1 MSERLRQ
8 NVERILADSGFQGRV
23 TLQGSFARDTW
34 LSGETD
40 LDIFA
45 RFPSS
50 MERGEWT
57 ERVLPAIRKGLARFN
72 VIERYA
78 EHPFLEFHVDG
89 TRVNVVPCYD
99 VEKGEWKSATDR
111 TPYHTEFMNTN
122 LTPELRLE
130 ARLLKKF
137 ARGIGVYGAEIKVG
151 GFSGMLI
158 DTLALYY
165 GSFMESIRQTS
176 SLTPGTL
183 LEIGKPPTVLD
194 MKKREP
200 GVDLVVIDPVD
211 PDRNLAA
218 AVRPER
224 LWSFVAAGREFLRG
238 PEIRYFFPPQ
248 FTRKTNPQFAE
259 RIRASGREL
268 SAIVFKHR
276 TLVPDVL
283 WGQLMKLE
291 KSMVELM
298 DREDFHIYRST
309 IWSDEKIE
317 SAILLEADRAV
328 ISSVKMQTGPPV
340 SKKED
345 SQSFLQRHLGAR
357 DTARGPWIEGDR
369 WMVEK
374 KRRISTIAELVK
386 ASLREEAY
394 GLTIPKQ
401 IGESF
406 PRTVRVLRG
415 RAVLSLLGR
424 AGFDKSL
431 WEFLEAK
438 PSWLKQIP

>member
-1 MSERLRQ
+1 MEECDRQ
-8 NVERILADSGFQGRV
+8 NSLPHGIHEHKPNTRAASR
-23 TLQGSFARDTW
+23 GS
-34 LSGETD
+34 
-40 LDIFA
+40 
-45 RFPSS
+45 
-50 MERGEWT
+50 
-57 ERVLPAIRKGLARFN
+57 PAQEVRKGDRRLWCGDKGRRIQRHDDRHARPLLRFTDGIDQTGF
-72 VIERYA
+72 V
-78 EHPFLEFHVDG
+78 VD
-89 TRVNVVPCYD
+89 
-99 VEKGEWKSATDR
+99 S
-111 TPYHTEFMNTN
+111 
-122 LTPELRLE
+122 
-130 ARLLKKF
+130 
-137 ARGIGVYGAEIKVG
+137 
-151 GFSGMLI
+151 
-158 DTLALYY
+158 
-165 GSFMESIRQTS
+165 
-176 SLTPGTL
+176 GTL
-183 LEIGKPPTVLD
+183 LEIGKPPAVLD

-200 GVDLVVIDPVD
+200 GVDLVVIYPVD

-328 ISSVKMQTGPPV
+328 ISSVKMQKGPPV

-357 DTARGPWIEGDR
+357 DTARGPWI
-369 WMVEK
+369 
-374 KRRISTIAELVK
+374 
-386 ASLREEAY
+386 
-394 GLTIPKQ
+394 
-401 IGESF
+401 
-406 PRTVRVLRG
+406 
-415 RAVLSLLGR
+415 
-424 AGFDKSL
+424 
-431 WEFLEAK
+431 
-438 PSWLKQIP
+438 

>member
-8 NVERILADSGFQGRV
+8 NVERILAESGFQGRV

-72 VIERYA
+72 AIERYA

-224 LWSFVAAGREFLRG
+224 LWSFVAAGREFVRG

-276 TLVPDVL
+276 ALVPDVL